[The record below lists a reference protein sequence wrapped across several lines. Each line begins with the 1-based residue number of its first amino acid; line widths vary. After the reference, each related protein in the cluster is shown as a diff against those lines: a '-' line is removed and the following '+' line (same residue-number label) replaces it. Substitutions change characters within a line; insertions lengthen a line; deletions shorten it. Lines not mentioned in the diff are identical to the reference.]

1 MRGFLVFPL
10 QVAYNLSSTPFDC
23 LEEERSMIKLIR
35 EGSKKYPW
43 ILNTIMAVIAVT
55 FTVGMGWWGFEASQ
69 PNAVATVGPFKV
81 SREEFARAYD
91 NAYRFYKDTLKQEDV
106 DEESL
111 RQLILNSLIDSKTWI
126 LTAQEFDV
134 VISPEDLRQSIMDQ
148 EVFQKDG
155 TFDPQYYQRLLTAN
169 RLTPHQ
175 YEAQLSSDL
184 IVEKARLLVQDAT
197 ALTPSELEEVE
208 ASAKRQSGSGEEP
221 DPSILEKVKRQSLL
235 LKKQRALQ
243 AFQAAMRQQ
252 VKVETHEELL

>member
-1 MRGFLVFPL
+1 
-10 QVAYNLSSTPFDC
+10 
-23 LEEERSMIKLIR
+23 MIKLIR
-35 EGSKKYPW
+35 EGSKRYPW
-43 ILNTIMAVIAVT
+43 ILKTIMGVIAVT
-55 FTVGMGWWGFEASQ
+55 FIVGMGWWGFETSQ

-81 SREEFARAYD
+81 SREEFARAYN

-111 RQLILNSLIDSKTWI
+111 RQLILNSLIDSKTWV

-134 VISPEDLRQSIMDQ
+134 AVSQEELRQSIMDQ
-148 EVFQKDG
+148 EIFQKKDG

-175 YEAQLSSDL
+175 YEAQLSSEL
-184 IVEKARLLVQDAT
+184 LVEKARMLVQDAT

-208 ASAKRQSGSGEEP
+208 ALAARQSGGGDDV
-221 DPSILEKVKRQSLL
+221 DPSILKLVKQQFLL
-235 LKKQRALQ
+235 TKKQRALQ